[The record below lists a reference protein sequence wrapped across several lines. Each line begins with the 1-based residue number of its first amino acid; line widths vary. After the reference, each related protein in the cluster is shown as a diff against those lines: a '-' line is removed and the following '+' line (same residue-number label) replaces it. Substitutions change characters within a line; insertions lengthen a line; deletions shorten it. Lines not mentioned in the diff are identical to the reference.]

1 MIRAS
6 HAGKLRVRLAPAQVA
21 IAASLALAGCQSSGP
36 GNVAVAG
43 SEAAVPTMERIMKSA
58 TACWY
63 GSGDAA
69 FRPYRLAPELDA
81 FAGPPRLLLVPA
93 GNPQARP
100 LAVIQAEGSPARVE
114 AYGPLM
120 GKPVGAR
127 ISADVK
133 RWAAGGT
140 NCGTSA

>member
-1 MIRAS
+1 MRS
-6 HAGKLRVRLAPAQVA
+6 RPPAPGSLPAPVA
-21 IAASLALAGCQSSGP
+21 VAAALALAGCQSTGP
-36 GNVAVAG
+36 GNLAVA
-43 SEAAVPTMERIMKSA
+43 SSRAAVPTMEHIMKTA

-63 GSGDAA
+63 GSRDTA
-69 FRPYRLAPELDA
+69 FGSYRLAPELNA
-81 FAGPPRLLLVPA
+81 IAGPPRLLLVPA

-127 ISADVK
+127 ISADVR

-140 NCGTSA
+140 GCGASA

>member
-1 MIRAS
+1 MRSRPADS
-6 HAGKLRVRLAPAQVA
+6 RGRRYVAATLAFATA
-21 IAASLALAGCQSSGP
+21 LALAGCQSAGP
-36 GNVAVAG
+36 GNLAVA
-43 SEAAVPTMERIMKSA
+43 SSQAPVPTMERIMKSA
-58 TACWY
+58 TTCWY

-69 FRPYRLAPELDA
+69 FRSYRLAPELNA
-81 FAGPPRLLLVPA
+81 IAGPPRLLLVPA

-127 ISADVK
+127 ISADVR
-133 RWAAGGT
+133 RWAAGGKG
-140 NCGTSA
+140 CGASA